1 MSTLERAIEIAEKA
15 HAGQYDKGRTLLK
28 KRESILIPNVHES

>member
-15 HAGQYDKGRTLLK
+15 HTGQVDKGGSTFK
-28 KRESILIPNVHES
+28 KRESILISNVHES